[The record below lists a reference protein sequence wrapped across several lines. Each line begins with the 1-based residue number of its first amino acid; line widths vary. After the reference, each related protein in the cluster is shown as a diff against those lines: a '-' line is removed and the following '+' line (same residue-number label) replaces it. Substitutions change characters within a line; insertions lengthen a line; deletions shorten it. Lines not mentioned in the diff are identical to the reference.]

1 VPGSDRQKHPR
12 ACRNAGLGEVR
23 SGGVALLV
31 ELPEGAGRM
40 LGFDGRMD
48 RDRRLGGRVIW
59 TVGSRDPEM
68 AGDIASRD
76 VHGLQT
82 KKPRNRGFCK
92 G

>member
-1 VPGSDRQKHPR
+1 
-12 ACRNAGLGEVR
+12 VR

-31 ELPEGAGRM
+31 ELAEGADFM

-48 RDRRLGGRVIW
+48 CDRRFRGHSFRTL
-59 TVGSRDPEM
+59 GSRDPEM
-68 AGDIASRD
+68 AGDIASGD

>member
-1 VPGSDRQKHPR
+1 
-12 ACRNAGLGEVR
+12 
-23 SGGVALLV
+23 
-31 ELPEGAGRM
+31 M

-48 RDRRLGGRVIW
+48 CDRRFRGHSFRVL
-59 TVGSRDPEM
+59 GSRDPEM
-68 AGDIASRD
+68 AGDIASGD

>member
-1 VPGSDRQKHPR
+1 
-12 ACRNAGLGEVR
+12 
-23 SGGVALLV
+23 
-31 ELPEGAGRM
+31 M